1 MSPELKELVAM
12 RLKKADETLK
22 DAGILAGAGSY
33 FGAVNRLYYASFYA
47 ARALLAVKGFD
58 SPKHSGVIAIFNK
71 EFVKEGIISKDL
83 GRILNDL
90 FEIRTAGDY
99 EDNKIF
105 SKAEVDDYLTK
116 CSTFITGVKQALKQ
130 QS

>member
-1 MSPELKELVAM
+1 M

-22 DAGILAGAGSY
+22 DAGLLAGAGSY
-33 FGAVNRLYYASFYA
+33 FGAVNRLYYAAFYA
-47 ARALLAVKGFD
+47 ARALLAVKGLD

-71 EFVKEGIISKDL
+71 EFVKEGIIPKDL

-105 SKAEVDDYLTK
+105 SKAEVDDYLIK
-116 CSTFITGVKQALKQ
+116 CGTFIAGVKQALKQ
-130 QS
+130 QL